1 MTENLVPDVGSAEPV
16 TSAEPAVN
24 HDASASSES
33 VTSPDNQATGSE
45 QTQAEKMLSQSEVNR
60 IVAGRLKEQERRLQ
74 QQYAPQQ
81 PVAQQQAQTMG
92 GISQPSQTD
101 LQQMI
106 RQEAM
111 NMARMEHANK
121 VAQSYSQKINSEMNS
136 DPEFA
141 ELYSE
146 LNIESHPDMVFL
158 VNDLDNTAAVVKDM
172 AKNPG
177 KFAQVM
183 MLARGGN
190 QQLAFKE
197 LKKLSDS
204 IKAND
209 AAKKQTIPP
218 APLSQMKPS
227 HLSAGDGKLTVKD
240 FKANPKYRG

>member
-1 MTENLVPDVGSAEPV
+1 MTENLVTEVASAEPV
-16 TSAEPAVN
+16 ATTEPAVN
-24 HDASASSES
+24 NDAMASSES
-33 VTSPDNQATGSE
+33 AATAESQAQVIE
-45 QTQAEKMLSQSEVNR
+45 QPVAEKMLSQSEVNR
-60 IVAGRLKEQERRLQ
+60 IVAGRLKEQERRIQ
-74 QQYAPQQ
+74 QQYAQQQ
-81 PVAQQQAQTMG
+81 PVTQQPAQTMG
-92 GISQPSQTD
+92 GINQPSQSD

-111 NMARMEHANK
+111 NMARMEQANK
-121 VAQSYSQKINSEMNS
+121 VAQSYTQKINSEMNS

-172 AKNPG
+172 AKNPS

-183 MLARGGN
+183 MLSRGGN

-204 IKAND
+204 IKANEI
-209 AAKKQTIPP
+209 AKKQTIPA

-240 FKANPKYRG
+240 FKANPKFRG